1 MAELRVRGTDTVL
14 TDPEAIKDFVAG
26 YGLDYEVWNI
36 DKLHSE
42 EAQNL
47 EADTE
52 EERILTVFEDEIA
65 ALKERG
71 GYQTADVIAL
81 SPDTPN
87 LDAILAKFD
96 KEHEHTEDEVRF
108 VVDGRGV
115 FVIHAPD
122 DKVFDV
128 EVHPGDLLVVPESTW
143 HWFELCEDKQIKC
156 IRVFTSKDGW
166 VAHYRDEAAE

>member
-1 MAELRVRGTDTVL
+1 MAQIRVRGTDTVL
-14 TDPEAIKDFVAG
+14 DNPDAIKDFVNG

-36 DKLHSE
+36 DKLHTA
-42 EAQNL
+42 EADAVQ
-47 EADTE
+47 ADTE
-52 EERILTVFEDEIA
+52 EERILEVFADEID
-65 ALKERG
+65 ALKERA

-87 LDAILAKFD
+87 LDELLAKFD

-115 FVIHAPD
+115 FTIHAPD

-128 EVHPGDLLVVPESTW
+128 EVHPGDLLVVPAGTW
-143 HWFELCEDKQIKC
+143 HWFDLCEDKTIKC
-156 IRVFTSKDGW
+156 IRVFTSKEGW
-166 VAHYRDEAAE
+166 VAKYREQAAE